1 MSYST
6 IIHSVFL
13 YVLDINHHHSNTTI
27 TKVPAM
33 KAVTAKSIDSIAQ
46 NLTGKSEDYPAALGG
61 SVILDT
67 YLQFMAENSF
77 GLLNQINF

>member
-1 MSYST
+1 
-6 IIHSVFL
+6 
-13 YVLDINHHHSNTTI
+13 
-27 TKVPAM
+27 M